1 MEGEMMEI
9 FIEAEI
15 IPSTVDNQEVEIAP
29 ELYLAAVVLLA
40 VAASSAFYML
50 RGRDQDL
57 QPEGSVLVPVEVESP
72 SEQISE
78 DIDESKSDFSIKAG
92 SEFSKQVLFIC
103 EVGCQKEFT
112 GDEEEEIMCPHCGI
126 IGKSPL

>member
-1 MEGEMMEI
+1 MEI

-15 IPSTVDNQEVEIAP
+15 IPSTVDSGSEKIDRR
-29 ELYLAAVVLLA
+29 LFLAAVVLLA

-50 RGRDQDL
+50 RERDQDL
-57 QPEGSVLVPVEVESP
+57 QPEGLVLVPVEVESP

-78 DIDESKSDFSIKAG
+78 DKDEPKSDFSIKAG
-92 SEFSKQVLFIC
+92 SEFSKQVIFIC

>member
-1 MEGEMMEI
+1 M
-9 FIEAEI
+9 
-15 IPSTVDNQEVEIAP
+15 
-29 ELYLAAVVLLA
+29 YLAAVVLLA

-50 RGRDQDL
+50 REREQDL

-78 DIDESKSDFSIKAG
+78 DADEIKSDFGIKAG
-92 SEFSKQVLFIC
+92 SEFSKQIILIC
-103 EVGCQKEFT
+103 EVGCQSEFT
-112 GDEEEEIMCPHCGI
+112 GDDGDEEIMCPHCGI

>member
-1 MEGEMMEI
+1 MEI

-15 IPSTVDNQEVEIAP
+15 IPSTVDDHEVEIAP

-57 QPEGSVLVPVEVESP
+57 QPEGAALVPVEVESP

-78 DIDESKSDFSIKAG
+78 DIDEPKSDFSIKAG
-92 SEFSKQVLFIC
+92 SEFSKQVIFIC
-103 EVGCQKEFT
+103 EVGCQKEFS
-112 GDEEEEIMCPHCGI
+112 GDEEDEIMCPHCGI